1 MVSFINSWA
10 QGIIL
15 AVIVATIIEII
26 LPDGNNKKYVK
37 TIIGIYILFVIVY
50 PLISK
55 ITNIDIDSITAVAEQ
70 EISTYENNNI
80 ELETNAYIENVY
92 ISNTEEDIKQKIKE
106 KGYNINSLNLYI
118 ETEDSNRYGQIN
130 SMVMQITK
138 DENIKNEN
146 ENTNQVNEINSVEE
160 IEIQIGN
167 NNANDE
173 KIISE
178 ITNEEV
184 EDLKDYLNTA
194 YSLEKEKIHIN
205 E

>member
-70 EISTYENNNI
+70 EISKYENNNI
-80 ELETNAYIENVY
+80 ELETNAYIEDVY
-92 ISNTEEDIKQKIKE
+92 ISNMEEDIKQKIKE
-106 KGYNINSLNLYI
+106 KGYNIDSLNLYI
-118 ETEDSNRYGQIN
+118 ETEDSTRYGEIN

-146 ENTNQVNEINSVEE
+146 ENTNQVNEINSIEE
-160 IEIQIGN
+160 IEIQIAN

-184 EDLKDYLNTA
+184 EDLKDYLNTT

>member
-80 ELETNAYIENVY
+80 ELETNAYIEDVY
-92 ISNTEEDIKQKIKE
+92 ISNMKEDIKQKIKE
-106 KGYNINSLNLYI
+106 KGYNIDSLSLYI
-118 ETEDSNRYGQIN
+118 ETEDSTRYGEIN

-138 DENIKNEN
+138 EENIKKEN

-173 KIISE
+173 KIISK

>member
-80 ELETNAYIENVY
+80 ELETNAYIEDVY
-92 ISNTEEDIKQKIKE
+92 ISNMKEDIKQKIKE
-106 KGYNINSLNLYI
+106 KGYNIDSLSLYI
-118 ETEDSNRYGQIN
+118 ETEDSTRYGEIN

-138 DENIKNEN
+138 EENIKKEN

>member
-80 ELETNAYIENVY
+80 ELETNAYIEDVY
-92 ISNTEEDIKQKIKE
+92 ISNMKEDIKQKIKE
-106 KGYNINSLNLYI
+106 KGYNIDSLILYI

-146 ENTNQVNEINSVEE
+146 ENTNQVNEINSIEE
-160 IEIQIGN
+160 IEIQIAN

-184 EDLKDYLNTA
+184 EDLKDYLNTT